1 MANIV
6 HSKKYLTKDLTSFT
20 KAKEISGNNL
30 KALRTLSFFLGECH
44 VERRC
49 YPVKIGIL
57 GEKRNLSAP
66 NWSGTFHLLIST
78 LDVLPVSCGR
88 LGSDKAV

>member
-6 HSKKYLTKDLTSFT
+6 HSKKYLTKDLASFT

-30 KALRTLSFFLGECH
+30 KALRTLSFFWENVMLRED
-44 VERRC
+44 VIQRM
-49 YPVKIGIL
+49 IGIL

-78 LDVLPVSCGR
+78 LDVLPVSNRR

>member
-1 MANIV
+1 MTNIV
-6 HSKKYLTKDLTSFT
+6 HSKKYLTKDLASFT

-49 YPVKIGIL
+49 YSVNDRYTRRKKKPECTQL
-57 GEKRNLSAP
+57 EWNLPPSY
-66 NWSGTFHLLIST
+66 
-78 LDVLPVSCGR
+78 
-88 LGSDKAV
+88 